1 MTSKKN
7 VINKLKIKIDN
18 NVFIESLYFSEYGYG
33 YPEEV
38 YEYKK
43 GKICFTSYT
52 GGISPLINIRDNAK
66 FSKCIFEIIEN
77 WKHKYYWKEFTICDG
92 TLWVLRIKLS
102 NGKYLKYE
110 GHQMFP
116 DNYPKLRGYLN
127 RFVGKYI
134 NKFQEEYR
142 RYGY

>member
-7 VINKLKIKIDN
+7 VINKLKIKTDN

-43 GKICFTSYT
+43 GKICFTSYA

-127 RFVGKYI
+127 RFVGKYV
-134 NKFQEEYR
+134 NKFKEEYR
-142 RYGY
+142 RYSY